1 MKETLALILNWNDS
15 LRTVNLVRQLV
26 TLKYDCDI
34 LVIDN
39 CSCSREREIL
49 ESLQTEYGASSFSN
63 SEECE
68 RSPNVALRILL
79 LPENLGYAKANN
91 IGLRIAMNNNY
102 KYALISNSDI
112 SLESEVLSSL
122 IRCIE
127 TSSNIAVVGPKVVT
141 PSGIINRP
149 RRIPD
154 AYEFIL
160 RPMFYPLVRI
170 VERFVGVDSHFRLP
184 NLYWVSGSFML
195 MSIGMVSSVGF
206 FDENTFLYMEE
217 PILAERLKGK
227 DFIMKYCDEVSV
239 KHEFGVSTKKLDKA
253 SKILRIQIASED
265 YFLENYRNYG
275 KILITIVRIS
285 RFMYFRTWSPIIMW
299 FNSILFKHKSNTN
312 K

>member
-26 TLKYDCDI
+26 ALKYDCDV

-49 ESLQTEYGASSFSN
+49 ESLKTEYGAHTFSN
-63 SEECE
+63 SEDCE
-68 RSPNVALRILL
+68 SSSNAGLRLLL
-79 LPENLGYAKANN
+79 LPENLGYAKGNN
-91 IGLRIAMNNNY
+91 IGLRIAMKNNY

-127 TSSNIAVVGPKVVT
+127 TSSNVAVVGPKVVT
-141 PSGIINRP
+141 PTGIINCP

-154 AYEFIL
+154 AYEFIV
-160 RPMFYPLVRI
+160 RPMLYPLVRI
-170 VERFVGVDSHFRLP
+170 VERITRVDSYLRLP
-184 NLYWVSGSFML
+184 SLYWVSGSFML
-195 MSIGMVSSVGF
+195 MSIEKVSEVGF

-227 DFIMKYCDEVSV
+227 DFSMKYCDEVSV
-239 KHEFGVSTKKLDKA
+239 NHEFGASTKKLDKA
-253 SKILRIQIASED
+253 SRTSEIQIASED
-265 YFLENYRNYG
+265 YFLTNYRRYG
-275 KILITIVRIS
+275 KVLITIVRIS
-285 RFMYFRTWSPIIMW
+285 RFMYSRIWSPIIMW
-299 FNSILFKHKSNTN
+299 IKSIFFKHNSRTN
-312 K
+312 R